1 MASTAHPLPDAWL
14 GTRLQLAIRDL
25 AVVNGYADSLSAR
38 LAGRH
43 ANTGLTGP
51 GRTFAVASIMVTD
64 AHSTLLFRPLA
75 LMEPN
80 AFSALITTGPACS
93 SGRRIPTI
101 PAITRRTTSS
111 AARSPRSAAANAS
124 RWRAPSLPMIPLRM
138 PEPTGRIEGC
148 RA

>member
-51 GRTFAVASIMVTD
+51 GRTFAVASIMVRD
-64 AHSTLLFRPLA
+64 AVNAVDGRPCA
-75 LMEPN
+75 LN
-80 AFSALITTGPACS
+80 RYRVS
-93 SGRRIPTI
+93 
-101 PAITRRTTSS
+101 
-111 AARSPRSAAANAS
+111 
-124 RWRAPSLPMIPLRM
+124 PSLVAKASGSNTARP
-138 PEPTGRIEGC
+138 G
-148 RA
+148 

>member
-14 GTRLQLAIRDL
+14 GTPLQLAIRDL

-80 AFSALITTGPACS
+80 AFTAIIVA
-93 SGRRIPTI
+93 RR
-101 PAITRRTTSS
+101 
-111 AARSPRSAAANAS
+111 
-124 RWRAPSLPMIPLRM
+124 
-138 PEPTGRIEGC
+138 TGRIVWQEDTDHPSYYEAYDLAR
-148 RA
+148 RAFARLRRLEREPGEEPARTVP